1 MLLGHQDTPLRMA
14 RVLAR
19 RHKKVNTMP
28 MSSMRAGSFFGS
40 KNDPSQKPFADD
52 AVIDYKDIK

>member
-1 MLLGHQDTPLRMA
+1 MA